1 MHLNDRLGSLVHKIS
16 NIDSRIFRTTIFES
30 ISVTNNS
37 STDATQISKQNQ
49 TRNSSILLTRRNK
62 QIKKNYRDK
71 EEAYLIA
78 VQQEWLWVPLDEAPP
93 SRCSPEKLSQSAF
106 HRLNLAESKG
116 NAAKRRWCSV
126 RSGLSLVWDNPSR

>member
-78 VQQEWLWVPLDEAPP
+78 VQQEWL
-93 SRCSPEKLSQSAF
+93 
-106 HRLNLAESKG
+106 
-116 NAAKRRWCSV
+116 
-126 RSGLSLVWDNPSR
+126 